1 VPENLPNMN
10 VIGVERQKALFN
22 REKGLEI
29 NKFVTVRAFHSELL
43 KTMQSAL
50 KSQPKF

>member
-10 VIGVERQKALFN
+10 VIGIERQKALFD

-29 NKFVTVRAFHSELL
+29 NKFVTIRALNSELW
-43 KTMQSAL
+43 KTIQSAL
-50 KSQPKF
+50 KSQPKL